1 MVFRLVKAINKMKI
15 VVGIPACNEEKNIA
29 SIIAKLLNL
38 SYSVIVCN
46 DGSTDMT
53 GVIAEKMGAI
63 VVNHS
68 RNLGYGSAIGSIF
81 SKAKE
86 LDYDVLV
93 TFDADGQHRVED
105 IKPILEPIISDD
117 VDVTVGSRFLGQ
129 NKNQIPKYRE
139 IGIKTI
145 TKLANATSK
154 NKITDAQSGFRA
166 YNNKALQEI
175 VPSEHGMGVSTEILI
190 KANKKGFKIVEVPI
204 TVLYDGDTSTHN
216 PASHGISVILST
228 MKFISIERPLVF
240 YGIPGLVMF
249 GIGLFFI
256 VWVIQAFTET
266 REIITN
272 VSLIGIGS
280 ITIGVILMM
289 TAILL
294 YSMVNIVREK
304 R

>member
-1 MVFRLVKAINKMKI
+1 MNIAI
-15 VVGIPACNEEKNIA
+15 GIPAFNEEKNIA

-38 SYSVIVCN
+38 SYSVIVVN

-53 GVIAEKMGAI
+53 GAIAEKMGAI

-81 SKAKE
+81 AKAKE

-145 TKLANATSK
+145 TKLANVTSK

-228 MKFISIERPLVF
+228 MKFISIERPLIF

-272 VSLIGIGS
+272 VTLIGIGS
-280 ITIGVILMM
+280 TIIGIILMM

>member
-53 GVIAEKMGAI
+53 GAIAEKMGAI

-81 SKAKE
+81 AKAKE
-86 LDYDVLV
+86 LGYDVLV

-129 NKNQIPKYRE
+129 NKNQVPKYRE

-145 TKLANATSK
+145 TKLANVTSK

-228 MKFISIERPLVF
+228 MKFISIERPLIF

-280 ITIGVILMM
+280 TIIGIILMM

>member
-1 MVFRLVKAINKMKI
+1 MKI

-53 GVIAEKMGAI
+53 GAIAEKMGAI

-81 SKAKE
+81 AKAKE

-249 GIGLFFI
+249 AIGLFFI

>member
-1 MVFRLVKAINKMKI
+1 LKIAI
-15 VVGIPACNEEKNIA
+15 GIPAFNEEKNIA
-29 SIIAKLLNL
+29 SIIAKLLNF

-53 GVIAEKMGAI
+53 GAIAEKMGAI

-68 RNLGYGSAIGSIF
+68 RNLGYGSAIRSIF

-86 LDYDVLV
+86 LGYDVLV

-105 IKPILEPIISDD
+105 IKPILKPIISDD

-129 NKNQIPKYRE
+129 NKNQVPKYRE

-228 MKFISIERPLVF
+228 MKFISIERPLIF

-280 ITIGVILMM
+280 TIIGIILMM

>member
-272 VSLIGIGS
+272 VTLIGIGS
-280 ITIGVILMM
+280 TIIGVILMM